1 MNLLITFLLVIL
13 VVAILYFI
21 FRWLKLKQLLEQEL
35 DSQQSPEQP
44 KSYWWLLP
52 FSNPLTKKRIKQ
64 IHHYHSH
71 KVHEQQLAEVFTKFS
86 KEPRT
91 TEITPTHF
99 HRLKALVHTHER
111 RHQHKPGF
119 QNLDHLVQKLDE
131 WEQNKPL
138 SHKEKSAIIQEL
150 RKIAKKN

>member
-44 KSYWWLLP
+44 KSHWWLLP

-64 IHHYHSH
+64 IHHLHSH
-71 KVHEQQLAEVFTKFS
+71 KVHEQQLAEVFTRFS
-86 KEPRT
+86 REPRT
-91 TEITPTHF
+91 TTITPTHF
-99 HRLKALVHTHER
+99 HRLKALVHAHER
-111 RHQHKPGF
+111 HHQHQSGF
-119 QNLDHLVQKLDE
+119 QNLDHLLQKLNE
-131 WEQNKPL
+131 WEQNQPI
-138 SHKEKSAIIQEL
+138 SPQEKAAIIQEL
-150 RKIAKKN
+150 RKITKTP